1 MKNILEMEFLNAVNQ
16 NIAIIHKVC
25 NIYFKNPAD
34 RQDVFQEILYQ
45 LWKSYKSF
53 TGASKFSTWMYRV
66 AFNTAIGHVKSI
78 NKEAPKEEINEYH
91 LQTVENNDTQE
102 RNENITLL
110 YKAVHTLSDIDKAI
124 TLLYLEDKSYEE
136 MAAITGLTKTNISV
150 RLVRIRKQLKE
161 KMNVLIN

>member
-1 MKNILEMEFLNAVNQ
+1 MENIFERDFLNAINQ
-16 NIAIIHKVC
+16 NIGIIHKVC

-66 AFNTAIGHVKSI
+66 AFNTAIGYVKSI
-78 NKEAPKEEINEYH
+78 NKEAPKDAINEYH
-91 LQTVENNDTQE
+91 LETFVNNDSHE
-102 RNENITLL
+102 RNENIALL
-110 YKAVHTLSDIDKAI
+110 YKAIHTLSDIDKAI
-124 TLLYLEDKSYEE
+124 ALLYLEEKSYEE

-161 KMNVLIN
+161 KINILIN